1 MISGKV
7 DAMPSFEADRIQ
19 RQSDFSTTVWKALT
33 YQIQYDADSL
43 MLWFVGLFCRFRPC
57 LVKAEAN
64 IWRDLLLRSA
74 VLPIFGGSGIA

>member
-43 MLWFVGLFCRFRPC
+43 MLFVRFCFAVFGL
-57 LVKAEAN
+57 A
-64 IWRDLLLRSA
+64 
-74 VLPIFGGSGIA
+74 